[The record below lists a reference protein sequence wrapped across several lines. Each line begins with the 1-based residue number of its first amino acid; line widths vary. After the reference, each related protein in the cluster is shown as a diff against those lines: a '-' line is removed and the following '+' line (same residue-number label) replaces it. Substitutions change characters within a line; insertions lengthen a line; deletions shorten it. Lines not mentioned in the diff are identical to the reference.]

1 MYQDVSGQ
9 SLDHEM
15 WYHGVLPRD
24 EVQRLL
30 LNDGDFL
37 VRLSSNKRTGQDQY
51 VMSVRCLAALK
62 HFIIQ
67 QTPEVCIREVFKV
80 TKAKATE
87 SKVKA
92 TESKV
97 KAVTFIILSTFI

>member
-1 MYQDVSGQ
+1 MNVSTVVCMCQAVSSQ
-9 SLDHEM
+9 SLDRES

-37 VRLSSNKRTGQDQY
+37 VRLSVNKRTGQDQY
-51 VMSVRCLAALK
+51 VLSVKCQESAK

-67 QTPEVCIREVFKV
+67 QTSEVCSVV
-80 TKAKATE
+80 
-87 SKVKA
+87 
-92 TESKV
+92 
-97 KAVTFIILSTFI
+97 LN